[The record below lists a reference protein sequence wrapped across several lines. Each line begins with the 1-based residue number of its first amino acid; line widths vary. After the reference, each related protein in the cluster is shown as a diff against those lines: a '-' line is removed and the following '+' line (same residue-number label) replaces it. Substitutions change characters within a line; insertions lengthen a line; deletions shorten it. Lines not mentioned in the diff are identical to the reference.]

1 MRKVANNCHI
11 STVTFMTAYLFW
23 TRDVASICQDK
34 AAEFVEVLYS
44 PLFPLWGLQQH
55 LCKKVKVIK
64 TSSNNTKLLNELLKV
79 LKVTLQSTHQ
89 RLRFARQ
96 Q

>member
-1 MRKVANNCHI
+1 MK
-11 STVTFMTAYLFW
+11 AYLFW
-23 TRDVASICQDK
+23 TRDVASIRQDK

-64 TSSNNTKLLNELLKV
+64 TSSNNPKLLNEV
-79 LKVTLQSTHQ
+79 LKVTLQRTHQ

-96 Q
+96 QWIWWRKNKKTIL

>member
-1 MRKVANNCHI
+1 MWFKAKNLIIITTPPV
-11 STVTFMTAYLFW
+11 AYLFW
-23 TRDVASICQDK
+23 TWDVTSIRQDK
-34 AAEFVEVLYS
+34 AAELVEVLYS

-55 LCKKVKVIK
+55 VCQKKISTLCNI
-64 TSSNNTKLLNELLKV
+64 LLRRFKAV
-79 LKVTLQSTHQ
+79 LTTTHQ